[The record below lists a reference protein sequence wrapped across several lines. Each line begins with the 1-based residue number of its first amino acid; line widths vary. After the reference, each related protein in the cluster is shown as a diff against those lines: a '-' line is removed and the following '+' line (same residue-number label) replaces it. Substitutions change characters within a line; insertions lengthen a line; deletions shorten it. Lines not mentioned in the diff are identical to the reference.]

1 MDAIVKMLAEAPEEQ
16 RRAMVRQRMDMFL
29 SMPEENR
36 VQGMRGMLLS
46 ISKLSPDA
54 KERFIKTRTEVIANY
69 PDAERKQLLQS
80 RMKAGMGLPKE
91 VDSGDMQMLERVL
104 PGLPE
109 NLRSNFMKTKED
121 LMKAMGGAAPMGGMA
136 TGDIATGGPPSHHG
150 RPMEVHGVL
159 RKRYV
164 CSQCGAEAPFER

>member
-1 MDAIVKMLAEAPEEQ
+1 MVKMLADAPEDQ

-54 KERFIKTRTEVIANY
+54 KERFIKTRTEVVAGY
-69 PDAERKQLLQS
+69 PDAQRKQLLQS

-91 VDSGDMQMLERVL
+91 IDTVDMQMLERVL

-109 NLRSNFMKTKED
+109 NLRSNFMKTKEE
-121 LMKAMGGAAPMGGMA
+121 LMKATGGAMPMGGMA
-136 TGDIATGGPPSHHG
+136 AGGPPSHHG
-150 RPMEVHGVL
+150 RPMDVRGVL

-164 CSQCGAEAPFER
+164 CSECGAEAPFAK